1 MLSSELTR
9 QTIDTYFQTHF
20 SSQSIG
26 ICFTVFSI
34 LSWTVSL
41 QMKIKYMVWLNH
53 CNNLEILTLGYPE
66 CTNRNKTGLSNNLK
80 GSMFFLFVC
89 LFSCEQSKKVELF
102 TVVAHCNTLV
112 MRFCKGTIN
121 SLMSQIRDNKNMNAA
136 VLQIFFLYDL
146 CFAKLLLVSSVC
158 KNSYAEIIC
167 LNYLYH

>member
-1 MLSSELTR
+1 MLWLFILFYFLFFFQPKYNVDILVTFNAFAICGWCIIILLKQMLSSELTR
-9 QTIDTYFQTHF
+9 QTTDTYFQTHF

-80 GSMFFLFVC
+80 GSMFFCLFVC
-89 LFSCEQSKKVELF
+89 FHV
-102 TVVAHCNTLV
+102 
-112 MRFCKGTIN
+112 
-121 SLMSQIRDNKNMNAA
+121 NKAR
-136 VLQIFFLYDL
+136 
-146 CFAKLLLVSSVC
+146 K
-158 KNSYAEIIC
+158 
-167 LNYLYH
+167 